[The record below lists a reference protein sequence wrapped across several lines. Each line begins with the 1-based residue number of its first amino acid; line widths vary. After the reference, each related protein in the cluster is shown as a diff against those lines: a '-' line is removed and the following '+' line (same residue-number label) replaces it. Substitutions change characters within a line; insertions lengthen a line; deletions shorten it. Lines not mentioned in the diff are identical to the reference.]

1 MRAVLIA
8 SVFVPA
14 LALSACAPTDPATP
28 GSGPGMTAVEPHRQ
42 CFVISQVRNFRQGR
56 PDQVFLRVGRD
67 EVFEL
72 NTGGGCPDLD
82 FAIRLALIPD
92 MGGTAGSRLCT
103 DDWARI
109 VVPDSNLPNSVC
121 RMRVSRKLTTE
132 QVAALPAAHRP

>member
-1 MRAVLIA
+1 MRAVLTA
-8 SVFVPA
+8 SAVAA
-14 LALSACAPTDPATP
+14 LALSACAPVDPAAP
-28 GSGPGMTAVEPHRQ
+28 GPGPGMTAAESHRQ

-56 PDQVFLRVGRD
+56 PDQVFLRVSRD

-72 NTGGGCPDLD
+72 NAGGGCADLD

-92 MGGTAGSRLCT
+92 MGETVGSRLCT

-109 VVPDSNLPNSVC
+109 IVPGSTLPNSVC
-121 RMRVSRKLTTE
+121 RVRVIRKLTAE